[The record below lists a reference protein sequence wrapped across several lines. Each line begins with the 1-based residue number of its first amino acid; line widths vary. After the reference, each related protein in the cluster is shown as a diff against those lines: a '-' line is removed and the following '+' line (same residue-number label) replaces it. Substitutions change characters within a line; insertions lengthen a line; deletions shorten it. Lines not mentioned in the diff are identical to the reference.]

1 MGKKNGKAVLDIPV
15 EFGGVS
21 IGRTTARLGIG
32 FNRSAC
38 SLEEADNAFCGHRLN
53 GRVVLDG
60 KGDSP
65 GQKKFVEVHEVIG
78 VFDVKRIGV
87 NATSITTC
95 LTFSLGD
102 VDIQELAKLSKGS
115 GRLVINDVAEIP
127 DDAPDEDDDERKPL
141 PGTLVSD
148 GPWRDFPLADLLPD
162 QPALLK
168 ALKKEKITT
177 MGELADFTASDTPL
191 TTINGIGPGKAA
203 QIKEATLEFW
213 KQNPDAEGK
222 PEKKELALGAK

>member
-1 MGKKNGKAVLDIPV
+1 VAKKSGKAVLDIPV

-65 GQKKFVEVHEVIG
+65 GQKKFVEVHEVAG

-87 NATSITTC
+87 NATSITTG

-115 GRLVINDVAEIP
+115 GRLLINAIAELP
-127 DDAPDEDDDERKPL
+127 DDAPDEDDEDHKLL
-141 PGTLVSD
+141 PGSLKYD
-148 GPWRDFPLADLLPD
+148 GDRMEAPLSHIFEGAILKAFSKAKLKTVADL
-162 QPALLK
+162 A
-168 ALKKEKITT
+168 AITKD
-177 MGELADFTASDTPL
+177 GAPL
-191 TTINGIGPGKAA
+191 TTITGIGEGKAE
-203 QIKEATLEFW
+203 QIIARMDEYYRD
-213 KQNPDAEGK
+213 NPE
-222 PEKKELALGAK
+222 E